1 VRAALPLSAAI
12 LALGCAYSVRGNLP
26 AHIQSVQ
33 VERFRST
40 ATEYGLDQELTAS
53 VTERLVEDGRLTV
66 VTSTPDARL
75 SGTITSFDRSAYSYT
90 SSETVEEYR
99 LLISVSAELMDL
111 ATDEKI
117 LDEQIREWITYSP
130 DEESFADAKARLLEI
145 AAEEVARAAL
155 SGW

>member
-1 VRAALPLSAAI
+1 LRAAVLAAASL

-33 VERFRST
+33 VERFRSM
-40 ATEYGLDQELTAS
+40 ATEYGLDQELTAT
-53 VTERLVEDGRLTV
+53 VTERLVEDGRLAV
-66 VTSTPDARL
+66 VTSSPDASL
-75 SGTITSFDRSAYSYT
+75 SGTVTSFDRSAYSYT

-99 LLISVSAELMDL
+99 LLISISAELVDL
-111 ATDEKI
+111 TTEEKI

-130 DEESFADAKARLLEI
+130 GEESFADAKARLLDI
-145 AAEEVARAAL
+145 AADEVVRAAL